1 MLIDGLQTW
10 GLLLDYFDVFI
21 SCLDS
26 YYSTY
31 YYSTQ
36 ILIIACI
43 TFPQMHLALAA
54 CLKLPCSAHDCY
66 SFKWLHQSWS
76 RMHQNI
82 SSSQL
87 AA

>member
-1 MLIDGLQTW
+1 MLIEGLQTW

-26 YYSTY
+26 
-31 YYSTQ
+31 Q
-36 ILIIACI
+36 ILIIASI